1 MVMQLCWQA
10 PEIKG
15 DLSVFKIVTTWSPDA
30 GRYTTTFN
38 NAMNLDKNL
47 TFKNELRFPRSSGA
61 HCYISILDNLYFM
74 LWHSDHRFL
83 NAFTVSGLAQKYY

>member
-1 MVMQLCWQA
+1 
-10 PEIKG
+10 
-15 DLSVFKIVTTWSPDA
+15 
-30 GRYTTTFN
+30 
-38 NAMNLDKNL
+38 MNLDKNL

-61 HCYISILDNLYFM
+61 HCYISILDTLYFM